1 MSWWRKAEEE
11 DKTEAAG
18 EEAEQLEGADEDTE
32 EENTVSYSPLS
43 PQMSSSEQVPEQNKT
58 EETWLWDWL
67 SPFSLFLGLNTQADR
82 KRLPG
87 NMCPECEILFCRKC
101 EVLHYNQGFIEHCI
115 LGHGQEEPEGR
126 GSGLTS
132 PIRSTDSINLTVASG
147 GAEDEEIKRE

>member
-1 MSWWRKAEEE
+1 EEE

-82 KRLPG
+82 ATCRSEPKNLPVLFISRFPPRKARKRLPG

-115 LGHGQEEPEGR
+115 LGH
-126 GSGLTS
+126 
-132 PIRSTDSINLTVASG
+132 
-147 GAEDEEIKRE
+147 